1 MCQHASDGRTASS
14 CFVAGRLRP
23 APGCAQ
29 LPVSVIDL
37 FADQLDIEITI
48 GSSQLRYAERAA

>member
-1 MCQHASDGRTASS
+1 
-14 CFVAGRLRP
+14 
-23 APGCAQ
+23 